1 MSDEYGPEDLDGLLE
16 LQRIDSRI
24 ARLDHLLG
32 ELPEQQALEETR
44 DRIRELTEAQDATR
58 VELERVEPEQR
69 RHEREIDVLG
79 ERKEAEQVRMYSGD
93 ITNPRELQAA
103 KNEVESVQ
111 RRIDEHEESLL
122 EVMEA
127 VEALET
133 TLSTRQEQIGA
144 LEASAAEQETERDEA
159 AASHVAEKAELEVAR
174 ERQRE
179 ALPEALVARYDATRT
194 RLGGGAAVGELVD
207 GQCTAC
213 RIEMPM
219 VEARELRDGP
229 PLNECPEC
237 RRLLIVRH

>member
-32 ELPEQQALEETR
+32 ELPEQRALEETR
-44 DRIRELTEAQDATR
+44 ERIRELTEAQDATR
-58 VELERVEPEQR
+58 VELERIEPDQR

-111 RRIDEHEESLL
+111 RRIEEHEESLL

-133 TLSTRQEQIGA
+133 TLSTRQEEIGA
-144 LEASAAEQETERDEA
+144 LE
-159 AASHVAEKAELEVAR
+159 AELEVAR
-174 ERQRE
+174 DRQRE
-179 ALPEALVARYDATRT
+179 ALPAALVARYDATRE